1 VATGPLGWR
10 IRSPGPGS
18 MHRGTRITPEAQ
30 VARILVVDDDPAIRE
45 YVRDVLEL
53 EDHEVRFA
61 VDGPSA
67 LEALAEE
74 RPDAMILDVMMPGL
88 NGHEVLA
95 RVRQADGGP
104 GLPVIMLT
112 AKADETEGWQA
123 FDGGADYF
131 LAKPFDSE
139 ELLRFLNYLFAE
151 STP

>member
-1 VATGPLGWR
+1 
-10 IRSPGPGS
+10 
-18 MHRGTRITPEAQ
+18 MHKGTPFTREAL

-61 VDGPSA
+61 EDGPSA
-67 LEALAEE
+67 LRALAVE
-74 RPDAMILDVMMPGL
+74 RPDCMILDVMMPGL
-88 NGHEVLA
+88 SGHDVLA
-95 RVRQADGGP
+95 RVRLTDGGP
-104 GLPVIMLT
+104 TLPVIMLT

-139 ELLRFLNYLFAE
+139 ELIRYLNYLFAD

>member
-1 VATGPLGWR
+1 MQKGTASPL
-10 IRSPGPGS
+10 
-18 MHRGTRITPEAQ
+18 EAQ

-61 VDGPSA
+61 EDGPSA
-67 LEALAEE
+67 LQALADD
-74 RPDAMILDVMMPGL
+74 RPDCMILDVMMPGL
-88 NGHEVLA
+88 SGHDVLA
-95 RVRQADGGP
+95 RVRQTDGGP

-139 ELLRFLNYLFAE
+139 ELLRYLNYLFAD